1 MTLDIADTIIPKSD
15 QLNAD
20 DLIAGPRIITIT
32 KVVKRKGSKDT
43 PPLVVS
49 FEGDDGKPY
58 LPCLSMRR
66 ALVYIWGKDATKWQ
80 GRSLRLYRDASVMFG
95 GIPVGGIRIS
105 HASDIDGPREF
116 PLTQSKTKR
125 AMYRIEPLRAN
136 ETRSPPSSF
145 ADGERSGDGGGG
157 SPSSSSRSDEPP
169 GFDDDAPIVITPPDK
184 GASEKA
190 WKNYAKEV
198 RALLEGAPTT
208 AVMREIAEANKA
220 NIDTCPSEG
229 LRKWIREPLG
239 D

>member
-20 DLIAGPRIITIT
+20 DLIAGPRVITIT

-49 FEGDDGKPY
+49 FDGDDGKPY

-66 ALVYIWGKDATKWQ
+66 ALVYLWGKDASKWA
-80 GRSLRLYRDASVMFG
+80 GRSLRLYRDPAVVFG
-95 GIPVGGIRIS
+95 GVAVGGIRIS
-105 HASDIDGPREF
+105 HATHINARQEF
-116 PLTQSKTKR
+116 PLTASKTQRK
-125 AMYRIEPLRAN
+125 MYRVEPLDAG
-136 ETRSPPSSF
+136 ELRSPPYSF
-145 ADGERSGDGGGG
+145 ADGERDGGGQG
-157 SPSSSSRSDEPP
+157 SSSPPQSNEPP
-169 GFDDDAPIVITPPDK
+169 GFDDEPIVIEPPAK

-229 LRKWIREPLG
+229 LRKWIREPLAA
-239 D
+239 